1 MAWRKPA
8 NLNEWFGIILRHKK
22 KFFYPTVVVMIGF
35 IFSSQWWP
43 REYSA
48 EAKFQR
54 RSDFNSNAGSGTSA
68 LGDAYGRI
76 RALMHYN
83 FKGRPAIE
91 QLITDLSLTKGFGR
105 SVDGELTSDGKI
117 QYNDLI
123 NRLTNSI
130 NIGTQVASEQ
140 IDLLSVSFTDTDRTL
155 VPQVCNQLVENYIRK
170 VRTEMDDTLLEQ
182 KKFFDQEVAR
192 YRRKVSDLEG
202 ARLRFTI
209 NQGGVNPDDPMVI
222 YNKLAEVKGDRERR
236 KAELDKAKASLE
248 ALIKWETEEPDFVQN
263 RKTTENEEL
272 MALKETLKAL
282 QAALDENLFGFR
294 RTEAHPAVK
303 DLLRRIADKKKELAE
318 FAGGD
323 KVEVEEVPNVEKIA
337 AKKDIATKTA
347 ELQAMEKGMEEL
359 TADIERFE
367 VYNRNFF
374 QVRNEYL
381 KIERELSESTEQL
394 KFWDD
399 SLRRTQMALALSV
412 GDRGLRLSFVQRAP
426 ELGKPSSPTLFKI
439 LAGAL
444 ALGLAVGTLMIV
456 LAELLDHSYRSV
468 EQAIE
473 EIKLPVLG
481 AINEIVSP
489 SAAMRRKIFGWGVFP
504 AVTMGL
510 LLVLGGVF
518 FMTYLSLEL
527 PHKYDAFKAN
537 PVRFIS
543 QTFLGGA

>member
-8 NLNEWFGIILRHKK
+8 NLNEWFGILLRHKK
-22 KFFYPTVVVMIGF
+22 KFFYPAVLVMIAF

-54 RSDFNSNAGSGTSA
+54 RSDFNSSPNSGTSA

-91 QLITDLSLTKGFGR
+91 QLITDLNLTKGFPR
-105 SVDGELTSDGKI
+105 SIDGELTSDGKI
-117 QYNDLI
+117 LYNDLV

-130 NIGTQVASEQ
+130 YISTQVASDQ
-140 IDLLSVSFTDTDRTL
+140 IDLLSVSYTDTDRTL

-170 VRTEMDDTLLEQ
+170 VRNEMDDTLLEQ

-202 ARLRFTI
+202 AKLRFTI
-209 NQGGVNPDDPMVI
+209 NQGGVNPEDPMII
-222 YNKLAEVKGDRERR
+222 YNKLAELKTERERR
-236 KAELDKAKASLE
+236 KAEVDKAKASLE
-248 ALIKWETEEPDFVQN
+248 GLIKWEAEEPDFVEN
-263 RKTTENEEL
+263 RKTSENEEL
-272 MALKETLKAL
+272 LAIKEKLKNLSAM
-282 QAALDENLFGFR
+282 LDENLYGFR
-294 RTEAHPAVK
+294 RTEQHPQVK
-303 DLLRRIADKKKELAE
+303 DLRRRISETKKELAE
-318 FAGGD
+318 FEGGD
-323 KVEVEEVPNVEKIA
+323 KVEVEQVPNVEKIA
-337 AKKDIATKTA
+337 AKKDIATQTS
-347 ELQAMEKGMEEL
+347 ELQAMEKGMEEMV
-359 TADIERFE
+359 AEIERFE

-381 KIERELSESTEQL
+381 KIERELSESTDQL

-426 ELGKPSSPTLFKI
+426 ELAKPSSPTLIKI
-439 LAGAL
+439 LAGAV
-444 ALGLAVGTLMIV
+444 ALGLAVGTLMII

-468 EQAIE
+468 EQAID

-489 SAAMRRKIFGWGVFP
+489 AAAMRRKIFGWGIFP
-504 AVTMGL
+504 AVTMVL

-518 FMTYLSLEL
+518 FMTYLSLEM
-527 PHKYDAFKAN
+527 PHKYDQFKDN

-543 QTFLGGA
+543 QQFMGGA

>member
-8 NLNEWFGIILRHKK
+8 NLNEWFGILLRHKK
-22 KFFYPTVVVMIGF
+22 KFFYPAVLVMIAF

-54 RSDFNSNAGSGTSA
+54 RSDFNSSPNSGTSA

-91 QLITDLSLTKGFGR
+91 QLITDLNLTKGFPR
-105 SVDGELTSDGKI
+105 SIDGELTSDGKI
-117 QYNDLI
+117 LYNDLV

-130 NIGTQVASEQ
+130 YISTQVASDQ
-140 IDLLSVSFTDTDRTL
+140 IDLLSVSYTDTDRTL

-170 VRTEMDDTLLEQ
+170 VRNEMDDTLLEQ

-202 ARLRFTI
+202 AKLRFTI
-209 NQGGVNPDDPMVI
+209 NQGGVNPEDPMII
-222 YNKLAEVKGDRERR
+222 YNKLAELKTERERR
-236 KAELDKAKASLE
+236 KAEVDKAKASLE
-248 ALIKWETEEPDFVQN
+248 GLIKWEAEEPDFVEN
-263 RKTTENEEL
+263 RKTSENEEL
-272 MALKETLKAL
+272 LAIKEKLKNLSAM
-282 QAALDENLFGFR
+282 LDENLYGFR
-294 RTEAHPAVK
+294 RTEQHPQVK
-303 DLLRRIADKKKELAE
+303 DLRRRIGETKKELAE
-318 FAGGD
+318 FEGGD
-323 KVEVEEVPNVEKIA
+323 KVEVEQVPNVEKIA
-337 AKKDIATKTA
+337 AKKDIATQTS
-347 ELQAMEKGMEEL
+347 ELQAMEKGMEEMV
-359 TADIERFE
+359 AEIERFE

-381 KIERELSESTEQL
+381 KIERELSESTDQL

-426 ELGKPSSPTLFKI
+426 ELAKPSSPTLIKI
-439 LAGAL
+439 LAGAV
-444 ALGLAVGTLMIV
+444 ALGLAVGTLMII

-468 EQAIE
+468 EQAID

-489 SAAMRRKIFGWGVFP
+489 AAAMRRKIFGWGIFP
-504 AVTMGL
+504 AVTMVL

-518 FMTYLSLEL
+518 FMTYLSLEM
-527 PHKYDAFKAN
+527 PHKYDQFKDN

-543 QTFLGGA
+543 QQFMGGA